1 MIGVNPWNAAQELHR
16 LRLLPPGIQQAHRD
30 EIIAAFRALWRSAP
44 TEPEFAAATAGLVV
58 FPEMLYIMVRE
69 EWLGRREG

>member
-1 MIGVNPWNAAQELHR
+1 MIGVNPWNAAQQLDR
-16 LRLLPPGIQQAHRD
+16 LRRLLPAEQIEHRN

-44 TEPEFAAATAGLVV
+44 TEPEFAAATLGLVV